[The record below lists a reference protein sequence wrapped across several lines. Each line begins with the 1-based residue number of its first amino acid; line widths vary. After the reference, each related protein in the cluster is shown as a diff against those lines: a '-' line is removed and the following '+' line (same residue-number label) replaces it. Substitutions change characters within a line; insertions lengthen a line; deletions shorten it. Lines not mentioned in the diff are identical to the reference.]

1 MASLAQIAERVGVS
15 KTSVSIYMKDPSTSR
30 LAQETKDK
38 IEAAIKELNYRPN
51 VIARGLSNRRTRI
64 IGVMI
69 PYNGPLFHSSFVNE
83 VLSGIQT
90 ELFKNGYSMIFLPTK
105 GEDSPSMVKNQLEV
119 AHGYDGLLLF
129 GTRYC
134 TLEHLRHNVD
144 QLLQSNIPFAAVNM
158 PELDRDINQV
168 ILQTPEESDPVDYL
182 IRCGHQKILLVVGRD
197 NDPESCIT
205 VDKYK
210 QTLAQHDLPFRPE
223 YVLHGDFEREIARS
237 ETLNAMR
244 SGIPFSAAYSLSDTM
259 AIGIYEAV
267 KSLKLSVPEDVS
279 VIGSNDAFF
288 ARTMDPPLTT
298 VRKQLFSTGVEASRS
313 LLRTIE
319 TGKTG
324 RKVWLNNELILRSS
338 TKINMNPN
346 E

>member
-1 MASLAQIAERVGVS
+1 
-15 KTSVSIYMKDPSTSR
+15 
-30 LAQETKDK
+30 
-38 IEAAIKELNYRPN
+38 
-51 VIARGLSNRRTRI
+51 
-64 IGVMI
+64 
-69 PYNGPLFHSSFVNE
+69 
-83 VLSGIQT
+83 
-90 ELFKNGYSMIFLPTK
+90 
-105 GEDSPSMVKNQLEV
+105 MVKNQLEV
-119 AHGYDGLLLF
+119 AYGYDGLVLF

-134 TLEHLRHNVD
+134 TLEHLLHNVD
-144 QLLQSNIPFAAVNM
+144 QLMQSNIPFAAVNM

-168 ILQTPEESDPVDYL
+168 ILQTPAESDPIDYL
-182 IRCGHQKILLVVGRD
+182 IRCGHRRIMLVVGRD

-205 VDKYK
+205 VEKYK
-210 QTLAQHDLPFRPE
+210 QTLAEHELTFRPE
-223 YVLHGDFEREIARS
+223 YVLHGDYEREIARS
-237 ETLNAMR
+237 ETLNALR
-244 SGIPFSAAYSLSDTM
+244 SGIPFTAAYSLSDTM
-259 AIGIYEAV
+259 AIGMYEAV

-279 VIGSNDAFF
+279 IIGSNDSFF

-298 VRKQLFSTGVEASRS
+298 VRKQLFSTGVEATRS